1 MEKAEKPVK
10 KSAPDGK
17 FTIMDLEKGKVVKD
31 LDEKV
36 REAALDIR
44 DRPENV
50 KPSKVTLELIMNS
63 KDGFVSVQ
71 AVAKLILPPDSPSKT
86 ICGMPDDEG
95 NLRNLNPIGVN
106 QKSLPIKFVEESDE
120 FSDNE

>member
-1 MEKAEKPVK
+1 MEKAEKPAK
-10 KSAPDGK
+10 KPAHDGK

-44 DRPENV
+44 DRPDNV
-50 KPSKVTLELIMNS
+50 KPRKVTLELIMNS